1 MGKLTRNH
9 TDMGQAPDPGPDGLS
24 RCRGRVT
31 VAESTLGS
39 RGEHA
44 GRGRVRD
51 SKRVTAG
58 GERVFE
64 HQEAHP
70 APLGGGTPT
79 HSLSRHAH
87 PMLNTI
93 NGRREPP
100 RRCTKTAPGVT
111 EIVNSGPQAD
121 RLSE

>member
-1 MGKLTRNH
+1 
-9 TDMGQAPDPGPDGLS
+9 MGQSPDPGADSLS
-24 RCRGRVT
+24 RYRGRVT

-70 APLGGGTPT
+70 APPGGGEPT
-79 HSLSRHAH
+79 HLLSRPAQ
-87 PMLNTI
+87 PT
-93 NGRREPP
+93 P
-100 RRCTKTAPGVT
+100 
-111 EIVNSGPQAD
+111 
-121 RLSE
+121 